1 MHDSKLEAGDRGR
14 SRSLARAAVT
24 IIAFTIIGELVSM
37 KNSRQI
43 VTMGGKP
50 ALIKS
55 ADAREY
61 ERTALLQIPAVAK
74 VQLTGPVRVTI
85 RAFYASERKDLD
97 CALLLDVLADR
108 YEKRK
113 GKLQKLGEGQYG
125 YGPGERVLVQKGVF
139 CNDRQCRELHFY
151 HFIDRANPRS
161 EVEVEPMQ
169 PQQPSLLED
178 VPLLHTVGSP
188 DPF

>member
-1 MHDSKLEAGDRGR
+1 M
-14 SRSLARAAVT
+14 T
-24 IIAFTIIGELVSM
+24 IVAFTIIGELVSM

-61 ERTALLQIPAVAK
+61 ERTALLQIPGAAK
-74 VQLTGPVRVTI
+74 VQLTGPVKITI
-85 RAFYASERKDLD
+85 HAYYASERKDLD

-113 GKLQKLGEGQYG
+113 GKLQKTGAGEYT
-125 YGPGERVLVQKGVF
+125 YGPGERVLVQKGVVV
-139 CNDRQCRELHFY
+139 NDRQFREQHFY
-151 HFIDRANPRS
+151 WAIDKANPRA
-161 EVEVEPMQ
+161 EIEIETLTA
-169 PQQPSLLED
+169 QQPSLLDD
-178 VPLLHTVGSP
+178 VPLLQTSGSK